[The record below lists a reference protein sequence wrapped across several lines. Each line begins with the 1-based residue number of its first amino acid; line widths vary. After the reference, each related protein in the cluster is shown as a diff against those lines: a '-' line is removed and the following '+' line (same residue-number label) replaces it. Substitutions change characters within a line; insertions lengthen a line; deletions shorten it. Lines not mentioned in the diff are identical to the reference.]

1 MDPQPRLHPQSP
13 GAETA
18 RAGHTSAVRAA
29 GPAPAFAH
37 ASEAELGRILD
48 FYGVTWEYE
57 PRTFPLMWTLDG
69 HVTESFTPDFYLP
82 ELDLFLELTTLRQ
95 KLVRKKNRKLRR
107 LREVYPEVR
116 IKLLYA
122 KDFRALMLKFGR
134 IGLAD
139 AFSGAVG
146 QTTPPRGGRAA
157 HASTPPGSAGG
168 GDASPARAAR
178 RPSVRRRVAAS
189 AASDASGAAAVTA
202 VVTAVDADRPATA
215 VSASDADRAATAV
228 SASDAD
234 RAATAP
240 SDETRLDGAPRRGR
254 RARHADA

>member
-18 RAGHTSAVRAA
+18 RADHVSAARTSDD
-29 GPAPAFAH
+29 PPAFAH

-48 FYGVTWEYE
+48 FYGLAWEYE
-57 PRTFPLMWTLDG
+57 PRTFPLMWNLSG
-69 HVTESFTPDFYLP
+69 QVTESFTPDFYLP

-122 KDFRALMLKFGR
+122 RDFRALMLKFGR

-146 QTTPPRGGRAA
+146 QTTPPRARRGVTGSGDPAKAA
-157 HASTPPGSAGG
+157 DGAAPS
-168 GDASPARAAR
+168 ARASR
-178 RPSVRRRVAAS
+178 RS
-189 AASDASGAAAVTA
+189 AAPRRASSAAARDAATAAVTTATVA
-202 VVTAVDADRPATA
+202 VEP
-215 VSASDADRAATAV
+215 
-228 SASDAD
+228 
-234 RAATAP
+234 
-240 SDETRLDGAPRRGR
+240 DGAAGTGADAARVAGASR
-254 RARHADA
+254 RARGPRRTDAQGRA

>member
-1 MDPQPRLHPQSP
+1 MDPQPRLHPQRP

-18 RAGHTSAVRAA
+18 RAGHATATRDA
-29 GPAPAFAH
+29 GGPPAFAH

-57 PRTFPLMWTLDG
+57 PRAFPLMWNLSG
-69 HVTESFTPDFYLP
+69 QVTESFTPDFYLP

-122 KDFRALMLKFGR
+122 RDFRALMLKFGR

-139 AFSGAVG
+139 AFSGTVG
-146 QTTPPRGGRAA
+146 QTTPPRAGRASDA
-157 HASTPPGSAGG
+157 PPRRASAVGEPTT
-168 GDASPARAAR
+168 PARASR
-178 RPSVRRRVAAS
+178 RSAGRRRTIAA
-189 AASDASGAAAVTA
+189 ARGGAAPGGAALTA
-202 VVTAVDADRPATA
+202 VPSATAGEADRP
-215 VSASDADRAATAV
+215 VASTGDGG
-228 SASDAD
+228 
-234 RAATAP
+234 
-240 SDETRLDGAPRRGR
+240 RLDGASRQGR
-254 RARHADA
+254 RALRTDA